1 MTRKVL
7 IGVAVAVVAVV
18 GIAAWFVWPR
28 GSTPVTLREAQA
40 DLEAR
45 QEEAQ
50 EEEAREEAE
59 REAAASSAIESGVY
73 EYAIDGTQS
82 VGFGGVT
89 DEDRAIP
96 ETVNLGIIAG
106 ADGCLEVTLNLVDQ
120 HIERTTLCDDDGTVS
135 MERHRKE
142 MEFGPLSPTIDMTCD
157 PAVVVED
164 RTPGTSQDLTCAM
177 DVSVAVVE
185 TSGEATGVAV
195 IGAVEE
201 ITVGTETR
209 SALPVEM
216 TYTMDGGMAGS
227 WTQHYWL
234 DEATLLPLRIER
246 RMDLSGP
253 ASITETSTLELLDL
267 EPTS

>member
-1 MTRKVL
+1 VL
-7 IGVAVAVVAVV
+7 IGAAVVVVAVAALT
-18 GIAAWFVWPR
+18 AWFVWPR
-28 GSTPVTLREAQA
+28 GSTPVTLQEAQA

-45 QEEAQ
+45 QQ
-50 EEEAREEAE
+50 AREDAE
-59 REAAASSAIESGVY
+59 QDAATATAAITPGVY

-96 ETVNLGIIAG
+96 ETVNVGIDAVG
-106 ADGCLEVTLNLVDQ
+106 DGCFELTLNLVDQ
-120 HIERTTLCDDDGTVS
+120 HVERTTLCDDGGTVS

-142 MEFGPLSPTIDMTCD
+142 MEFGALSPTIDMTCD
-157 PAVVVED
+157 PAVVVDD
-164 RTPGTSQDLTCAM
+164 RTPGASQDLTCAM
-177 DVSVAVVE
+177 EVSVAVVE
-185 TSGEATGVAV
+185 TTGEATGVAV
-195 IGAVEE
+195 VGTVEE
-201 ITVGTETR
+201 ITVGAETR
-209 SALPVEM
+209 PALPVEM

-253 ASITETSTLELLDL
+253 ASISETSTLELTDL
-267 EPTS
+267 APAP